1 MFPTSALFY
10 DIPIPSLYKKWE
22 NLNFTLRRT
31 AKMTA
36 YTELEILRHTKKS
49 YVALASV
56 EGYDKLAVVKKIS
69 SDNIDL
75 YKQPQTCSL
84 IKL

>member
-1 MFPTSALFY
+1 
-10 DIPIPSLYKKWE
+10 
-22 NLNFTLRRT
+22 
-31 AKMTA
+31 MTA

-56 EGYDKLAVVKKIS
+56 EGYDKPAVVKKIS

-75 YKQPQTCSL
+75 YKQLQTCSL